1 MHPEP
6 VFRVFGFA
14 HLVVLF
20 LIVAIPVGLGIA
32 VRLTNS
38 QRIDRAVAI
47 CVALLLATNYLGYAV
62 YIWQHQLLFWKQA
75 LPFQLCDWA
84 MVTIIVALLTKR
96 HSWTEVS
103 YFWGIGGTFQALLT
117 PNLQVDFPDIR
128 AISFFV
134 GHGGIVAGVIYL
146 LVARRFRPTLGSV
159 GRTLAWSQL
168 YLVSTLLVDYLT
180 GVNYGFL
187 LHKPVVASI
196 LDYLSDTRWIYILE
210 LEGLALLFFAI
221 LYLPFAFRSARRP
234 NRGAL
239 LVGVIVL
246 TTFANVR
253 AAPPPAEKPVEALIP
268 WLLKEDEQLREIPF
282 AKVIEDTTGRKVLA
296 IDPKNPTDERVLKQ
310 IGGVLDE
317 VVRQLNEPGSAIQDV
332 SRINEASSHFEDLMR
347 KLLDAAPG
355 LRCDFPRTADGH
367 AQRSGYPDLRVLDEE
382 SKRVYYLDPKLYAA
396 GSRESSFRTFY
407 FEPKKATNKVLD
419 DAVHLVAGFEH
430 APREDGRWKFTRWDL
445 VDLARFRV
453 RLKAEF
459 QGSNRDLY
467 RPEAIVGSSAK

>member
-6 VFRVFGFA
+6 VFRVFGLA
-14 HLVVLF
+14 HLAVLF
-20 LIVAIPVGLGIA
+20 LIVAIPVGLGLA
-32 VRLTNS
+32 VRRTNS
-38 QRIDRAVAI
+38 QRIDRAVAV

-84 MVTIIVALLTKR
+84 MVTIIVALLTRR

-128 AISFFV
+128 AISFFI

-146 LVARRFRPTLGSV
+146 LVARRFRPTLGSL

-180 GVNYGFL
+180 GANYGFL

-196 LDYLSDTRWIYILE
+196 LDFLSDTHWIYILQ

-221 LYLPFAFRSARRP
+221 LYLPFAFRGSRRP
-234 NRGAL
+234 RHRNL
-239 LVGVIVL
+239 LVPALALTVL
-246 TTFANVR
+246 ANTS
-253 AAPPPAEKPVEALIP
+253 AAQPPAEKPVDALIP
-268 WLLKEDEQLREIPF
+268 WLLQEDDQLRTIPF
-282 AKVIEDTTGRKVLA
+282 AKVIQDTTGRKVLA
-296 IDPKNPTDERVLKQ
+296 IDPRNATDQRVLKQ
-310 IGGVLDE
+310 LGGALDE
-317 VVRQLNEPGSAIQDV
+317 VVRQLNQPASAIHGLP
-332 SRINEASSHFEDLMR
+332 RINEASGHFEDLMQR
-347 KLLDAAPG
+347 LLNATPG

-367 AQRSGYPDLRVLDEE
+367 AQRSGYPDLRVVDLET
-382 SKRVYYLDPKLYAA
+382 KRVYYLDPKLYAA

-407 FEPKKATNKVLD
+407 FEPKKKTNKVLD

-430 APREDGRWKFTRWDL
+430 APREDGHWKFTRWDL
-445 VDLARFRV
+445 VDLAHFRV

>member
-1 MHPEP
+1 
-6 VFRVFGFA
+6 
-14 HLVVLF
+14 
-20 LIVAIPVGLGIA
+20 
-32 VRLTNS
+32 
-38 QRIDRAVAI
+38 
-47 CVALLLATNYLGYAV
+47 
-62 YIWQHQLLFWKQA
+62 
-75 LPFQLCDWA
+75 
-84 MVTIIVALLTKR
+84 MVTIIVALLTRR
-96 HSWTEVS
+96 HRWTEVS

-128 AISFFV
+128 AISFFI

-180 GVNYGFL
+180 GANYGFL
-187 LHKPVVASI
+187 LHKPAVASI
-196 LDYLSDTRWIYILE
+196 LDLLSDTHWIYILQ

-221 LYLPFAFRSARRP
+221 LYLPFAFRGSRRP
-234 NRGAL
+234 GNRKPHLA
-239 LVGVIVL
+239 VL
-246 TTFANVR
+246 ACLGLANVS
-253 AAPPPAEKPVEALIP
+253 AAQPPPPSAKPADALIP
-268 WLLKEDEQLREIPF
+268 WLLQEDDQLRQIPF

-296 IDPKNPTDERVLKQ
+296 IDPKNATDQRVLKQ
-310 IGGVLDE
+310 LGRALDE
-317 VVRQLNEPGSAIQDV
+317 VVRQLNQPESPIHDLP
-332 SRINEASSHFEDLMR
+332 RINEASGHFEELMR

-355 LRCDFPRTADGH
+355 LRCDFPRTAEGH
-367 AQRSGYPDLRVLDEE
+367 AQRSGYPDLRVVDLET
-382 SKRVYYLDPKLYAA
+382 KRVYYLDPKLYAA

-407 FEPKKATNKVLD
+407 FEPKKKTNKVLD

-430 APREDGRWKFTRWDL
+430 APREGGGWKFTRWDL

-467 RPEAIVGSSAK
+467 QPEAIVGSSAQ

>member
-20 LIVAIPVGLGIA
+20 LIVAIPAGLGIA

-38 QRIDRAVAI
+38 QRIDRAVAVCI
-47 CVALLLATNYLGYAV
+47 AFLLATNYLGYAV
-62 YIWQHQLLFWKQA
+62 YICQHQLLLWRQA

-84 MVTIIVALLTKR
+84 MVTIIVALLTR
-96 HSWTEVS
+96 RRSWTEVS

-146 LVARRFRPTLGSV
+146 LVARRFRPTLGSF

-168 YLVSTLLVDYLT
+168 YLVSTLLVDHLT

-196 LDYLSDTRWIYILE
+196 LDYLSDTRWLYILE
-210 LEGLALLFFAI
+210 LEGLALIFFAI
-221 LYLPFAFRSARRP
+221 LYLPFVILSSRKSELR
-234 NRGAL
+234 AL
-239 LVGVIVL
+239 LFGAIA
-246 TTFANVR
+246 FAAFASIR
-253 AAPPPAEKPVEALIP
+253 AAPAPSEKPIDGLIP
-268 WLLKEDEQLREIPF
+268 WLLHEDTRLRSIPF
-282 AKVIEDTTGRKVLA
+282 AEVVQNTTGRKVLA
-296 IDPKNPTDERVLKQ
+296 VDPKNPVDQRVLKQ
-310 IGGVLDE
+310 IGKVLDE
-317 VVRQLNEPGSAIQDV
+317 VVRQMNEPASVVQGV
-332 SRINEASSHFEDLMR
+332 SRINEASSHFEDLLR

-355 LRCDFPRTADGH
+355 LRCDFPHTADGRV
-367 AQRSGYPDLRVLDEE
+367 QRSGYPDLRIVDEE
-382 SKRVYYLDPKLYAA
+382 TKRVYYLDPKLYAA

-407 FEPKKATNKVLD
+407 FEPKKETNKVLD

-430 APREDGRWKFTRWDL
+430 AKREDGRWKFTRWDL
-445 VDLARFRV
+445 VDLAHFRV

-459 QGSNRDLY
+459 QGGNRDLY